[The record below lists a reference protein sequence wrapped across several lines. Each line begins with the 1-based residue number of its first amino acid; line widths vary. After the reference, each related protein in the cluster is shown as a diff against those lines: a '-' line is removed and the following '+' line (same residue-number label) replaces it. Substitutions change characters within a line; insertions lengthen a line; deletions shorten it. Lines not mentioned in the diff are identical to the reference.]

1 MLSFIIDNRKTERE
15 RDEEREVG
23 GAGVSKGRRVERQ
36 TGGIKRV
43 RATERR
49 EWGDTGRA
57 GESVRTKWEGERDSE
72 RMKGK
77 RKSWRH

>member
-15 RDEEREVG
+15 RHEERGVR

-36 TGGIKRV
+36 GGIKRV

-49 EWGDTGRA
+49 E
-57 GESVRTKWEGERDSE
+57 
-72 RMKGK
+72 
-77 RKSWRH
+77 